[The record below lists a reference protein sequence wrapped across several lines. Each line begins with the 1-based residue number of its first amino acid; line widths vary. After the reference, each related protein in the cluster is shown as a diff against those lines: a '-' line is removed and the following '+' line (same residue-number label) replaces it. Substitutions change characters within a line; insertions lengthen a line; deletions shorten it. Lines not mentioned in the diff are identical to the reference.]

1 MFLELFFEVNNFF
14 WFDSIEVTSDT
25 SVNDTDLLSDRH
37 WLVLI
42 LLQKFGKTL
51 TTRKKLLSGGIHI
64 GTELSEGSDFTILG
78 QIQFHGTGNLLHGLH
93 LGGRSDTG
101 DGKTDVNGGTDTLE
115 EKFVFQEDLSVSDRN
130 DVGGNV
136 SGHISGLG
144 LNDGEGG
151 EGASSALVGHL
162 GCTFEK
168 TGVEVED
175 VTGVGLTS
183 WGTTEKE
190 GHLSVGNSL

>member
-64 GTELSEGSDFTILG
+64 GTELSEGSDFTVLG
-78 QIQFHGTGNLLHGLH
+78 QIQLHGTRNLFHGLH

-101 DGKTDVNGGTDTLE
+101 DGKTDVDGWT
-115 EKFVFQEDLSVSDRN
+115 FQ
-130 DVGGNV
+130 
-136 SGHISGLG
+136 
-144 LNDGEGG
+144 
-151 EGASSALVGHL
+151 
-162 GCTFEK
+162 K
-168 TGVEVED
+168 TRVEVENI
-175 VTGVGLTS
+175 TWVGFTS
-183 WGTTEKE
+183 WWTSQKKR
-190 GHLSVGNSL
+190 HLTVSNSLFGQIVIEDDSVTAVISEPFSHGATRVWSQVLEWGRDNGR